1 MKRFYENFSETEK
14 DFIVKEFISW
24 QKQGYFIPEDGD
36 VEKVMELALS
46 KEFASRE
53 DTVKM
58 VYNAL
63 EEFNE
68 MEFTEE
74 EE

>member
-1 MKRFYENFSETEK
+1 MEEFYKNFSEKEK
-14 DFIVKEFISW
+14 DLIVKEFISW

-46 KEFASRE
+46 KEIASRE
-53 DTVKM
+53 DTAKM